1 MNMKFCNVRLLVK
14 DYKKMFEFYT
24 QKLGFKARWNTE
36 GYDSFEVTAEG
47 FEGEGLA
54 ICSSDL
60 VAQFI
65 GNADKAQPVGC
76 REKSMISFE
85 TENVDETYKA
95 LLAKG
100 VEFINEPTDWTDA
113 GMRVVHLR
121 DPEENLIELYTP
133 LEGTCGN

>member
-24 QKLGFKARWNTE
+24 QKLGFKARWNVD
-36 GYDSFEVTAEG
+36 GYDSFEVTEG
-47 FEGEGLA
+47 FAGEALA
-54 ICSSDL
+54 IFSSDAM
-60 VAQFI
+60 AQFI

-76 REKSMISFE
+76 REKMMLSFE